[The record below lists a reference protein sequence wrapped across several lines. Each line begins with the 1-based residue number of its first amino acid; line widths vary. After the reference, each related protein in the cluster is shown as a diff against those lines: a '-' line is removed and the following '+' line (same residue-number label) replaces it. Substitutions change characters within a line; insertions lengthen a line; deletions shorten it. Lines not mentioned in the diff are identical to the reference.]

1 MAYPSKSDITGK
13 TSSVP
18 FYFPNYTGGSLSI
31 RLPNGKVYPGWVSAD
46 HAEILV
52 ARGEITNREHAE
64 AYKNRHDNME
74 AHGPDD
80 LKEVF
85 WKDADILKALKVQR
99 TKLSGRAP
107 TEALLTFKE
116 KQRAYGGFSEEE
128 ASAQDTAYADR
139 LAYLDETIAIVEAR
153 LKEKPE
159 FFTDE
164 EGVKMRSSGYS
175 MYGDT
180 AQPMLGIRGE
190 RTAPVEVDYEDPK
203 GRYGYGQES
212 GEVPEGRAR
221 TLARQNFAEELK
233 NRMRSMLAGE
243 QGAQDPSLANLI
255 RSTDW
260 GRRHIE
266 GNRYTGASTDD
277 FLDEGETITKGR
289 PISEYTV
296 SSRDFKGESYGLPSV
311 DPTQIPAESPSLLG
325 EKEKT
330 RAAQLGLSQEQVT
343 GFLRKELAGNIKTNL
358 KGDRDFYKKGANLG
372 ILNRTTDVGSGL
384 GIGGVGIE
392 SFGVSGSDPQ
402 VNRGDTR
409 RAVEKVIGRTEANI
423 AKDDEGYGFPSPEK
437 FAEQSAKRQQMHD
450 EHMRSSRNLLT
461 GEKSA
466 LDYLERNKNVANQ
479 APLGSDTIMGRSRV
493 KREVDAQRRKREAEQ
508 RRATVNR
515 AKEIA
520 RARKAGGVPQGN
532 PLGNTTMTAGY

>member
-18 FYFPNYTGGSLSI
+18 LYFPNYKGESLSI
-31 RLPNGKVYPGWVSAD
+31 RLPNGKLFPGWVKAE
-46 HAEILV
+46 HAKILLN
-52 ARGEITNREHAE
+52 RGEISKKEYTR
-64 AYKNRHDNME
+64 AYKNRWDTID
-74 AHGPDD
+74 AHGPED
-80 LKEVF
+80 LKKVF
-85 WKDADILKALKVQR
+85 WQDADILKALKTELTIVAAN
-99 TKLSGRAP
+99 AP
-107 TEALLTFKE
+107 SDALLSFEE
-116 KQRAYGGFSEEE
+116 KRRAYGGITKEE
-128 ASAQDTAYADR
+128 ASGADTYYEDYKKE
-139 LAYLDETIAIVEAR
+139 LEESIAIVEAR
-153 LKEKPE
+153 LKKPE

-164 EGVKMRSSGYS
+164 EGLRLRSSGLS

-180 AQPMLGIRGE
+180 AQPRLEGPGNWDPTI
-190 RTAPVEVDYEDPK
+190 TEVDYEDTK

-233 NRMRSMLAGE
+233 NRMGAMLAGE
-243 QGAQDPSLANLI
+243 QGAQDSDLANLI

-277 FLDEGETITKGR
+277 FLDEGGTVTNGK
-289 PISEYTV
+289 PIPEYAV

-325 EKEKT
+325 ESEKT

-343 GFLRKELAGNIKTNL
+343 GFLRRELAGSIKDNL

-392 SFGVSGSDPQ
+392 SFGVSGLDPQ

-409 RAVEKVIGRTEANI
+409 RAVEKVIGRTEANL
-423 AKDDEGYGFPSPEK
+423 AKDDAGYGFPSPEK
-437 FAEQSAKRQQMHD
+437 FAEQSAERQRMHD
-450 EHMRSSRNLLT
+450 ERMKDSRNLLT

-479 APLGSDTIMGRSRV
+479 APLGSDTIMGRSRA
-493 KREVDAQRRKREAEQ
+493 KREVEAQKRKEEKEQ
-508 RRATVNR
+508 RKATVNR
-515 AKEIA
+515 AKQIA
-520 RARKAGGVPQGN
+520 RARKDGGAPQGN
-532 PLGNTTMTAGY
+532 PLGALSMTAG